1 MDIIFATNN
10 KFCPFSAV
18 AIVSLLE
25 NNKEE
30 DITIHLF
37 TIECEQFNV
46 DNVTHIVER
55 YKKKCIIHD
64 IKDDIFQKLPYTGI
78 YSTACYL
85 RLFTPSL
92 LPNAD
97 KALYLD
103 CDLIINGNLKELF
116 DTNIDGFAVAAVR
129 DATLSY
135 NIVKD
140 YLGFDYWKDGYFN
153 SGVLLMNL
161 KFWRERNLQ
170 NLLFSYLSS
179 HRVSLPDQDA
189 LNIILHGY
197 VLWLHPKWNCHTGYF
212 SFPPLVVEKER
223 PYIKQLW
230 TDAKI
235 IHFTGPNKPWLAEC
249 VNPYKRMFYKYREMT
264 GLRYEEAHARQTGF
278 RNCLLII
285 LRHCKNLVA
294 RLVSYIY

>member
-85 RLFTPSL
+85 RLF
-92 LPNAD
+92 
-97 KALYLD
+97 
-103 CDLIINGNLKELF
+103 
-116 DTNIDGFAVAAVR
+116 
-129 DATLSY
+129 
-135 NIVKD
+135 
-140 YLGFDYWKDGYFN
+140 
-153 SGVLLMNL
+153 
-161 KFWRERNLQ
+161 
-170 NLLFSYLSS
+170 
-179 HRVSLPDQDA
+179 RV
-189 LNIILHGY
+189 H
-197 VLWLHPKWNCHTGYF
+197 
-212 SFPPLVVEKER
+212 
-223 PYIKQLW
+223 
-230 TDAKI
+230 
-235 IHFTGPNKPWLAEC
+235 
-249 VNPYKRMFYKYREMT
+249 
-264 GLRYEEAHARQTGF
+264 
-278 RNCLLII
+278 
-285 LRHCKNLVA
+285 
-294 RLVSYIY
+294 